1 MSLALATLIHE
12 WRRYLAAVL
21 ALAFSGVLIL
31 TMVGLMVSL
40 VQSLTSTLV
49 NSRADLVI
57 MPPRMESMIGSFDIL
72 LPRRIAP
79 RIYLSSDVEGLGSW
93 EQSGASWQNIPG
105 PGRPL
110 RQVYVRVSV
119 VDPGPGSVTLPRDF
133 DETTRAALEAPLS
146 VVVDES
152 ALESLGSRV
161 GETVLLN
168 GRTTLVGAAVR
179 GYGSI
184 DAPNV
189 FVSRDNMIQLGLM
202 GDTDQTGPLLV
213 RLKDSASAERAR
225 DDLNARAKGD
235 YRAWRVSDLARANEF
250 AFLQQQIV
258 GVFLIFSVLLS
269 LLIGTGITS
278 QTLRGAIASN
288 IREFAS
294 LRALGISMSALRGVV
309 MELAFWVGIA
319 GLAATAVLM
328 GGVIGLASLM
338 NLSLSLNLPVI
349 APVVVLLMAISLVS
363 GFLSLGALSR
373 SQPAELLR

>member
-49 NSRADLVI
+49 NSQADLVI

-79 RIYLSSDVEGLGSW
+79 RIYLSPDVEGLGSW

-133 DETTRAALEAPLS
+133 EETTRAALEAPLS

-294 LRALGISMSALRGVV
+294 LRALGVSMSALRGVV
-309 MELAFWVGIA
+309 MELALWVGIA

-349 APVVVLLMAISLVS
+349 ASVVVLLMGISLVS
-363 GFLSLGALSR
+363 GFLSLDALSR